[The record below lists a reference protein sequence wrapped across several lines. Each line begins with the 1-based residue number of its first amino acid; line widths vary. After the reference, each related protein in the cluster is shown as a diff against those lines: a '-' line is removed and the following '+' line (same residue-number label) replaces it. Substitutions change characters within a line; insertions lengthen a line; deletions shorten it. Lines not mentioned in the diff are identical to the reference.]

1 MQSGLRYLIFDALN
15 YIIGIYDMASGV
27 KFRAYPNTTQS
38 AILTCWIGCQRFV
51 YNSKVAEDRY
61 FRTFRNHALA
71 LTGVQTP
78 VDQQYSQFKDGELTP
93 WLFEVPS
100 QILRNGAYR
109 FMQAYARFFKGLS
122 QGPSRKKKLG
132 RQSVLITKEL
142 FQFVPTGNT
151 TKVNDGLVKE
161 HRLLIGTGRFMVG
174 ELKFTAHRPYEWP
187 SSICISQHNTQWYVS
202 FNYGDGELPKDT
214 PPLMSEKELLEYF
227 SGLTEE
233 ELDSIGNG
241 LDRGVVIPV
250 AMSNGKKYDFTEAE
264 KESLA
269 HAQESRRKL
278 QKKFSKQCK
287 GSKRRENTKTRI
299 GKTYAKERNIREDR
313 AHKISHDIV
322 EDDAQVNIFEDLQI
336 PNMVRKPKV
345 KKDVNGKF
353 LKNGARA
360 KAGLNKSILNSMWG
374 RIIVFLI
381 YKGLKKEKLTIKIP
395 AHGTSQECSRCGH
408 IHPDNRE
415 TQAIFTCQKCG
426 LTLNADYNA
435 SLVIKKRGI
444 SMLRNG
450 EITAKDKKTVG
461 FRKQKTNSQL
471 GLGRS
476 EVTCVETIVSR
487 IADNTRNAQRS
498 MIREAATST
507 ATGS

>member
-1 MQSGLRYLIFDALN
+1 
-15 YIIGIYDMASGV
+15 
-27 KFRAYPNTTQS
+27 
-38 AILTCWIGCQRFV
+38 
-51 YNSKVAEDRY
+51 
-61 FRTFRNHALA
+61 
-71 LTGVQTP
+71 
-78 VDQQYSQFKDGELTP
+78 
-93 WLFEVPS
+93 
-100 QILRNGAYR
+100 
-109 FMQAYARFFKGLS
+109 
-122 QGPSRKKKLG
+122 
-132 RQSVLITKEL
+132 
-142 FQFVPTGNT
+142 
-151 TKVNDGLVKE
+151 
-161 HRLLIGTGRFMVG
+161 
-174 ELKFTAHRPYEWP
+174 KFTAHRPYELP
-187 SSICISQHNTQWYVS
+187 NSITIARHNTQWYVS
-202 FNYGDGELPKDT
+202 FNYGELPKDSS
-214 PPLMSEKELLEYF
+214 PLMTEKELLEYF

-278 QKKFSKQCK
+278 QKKFSKQRK
-287 GSKRRENTKTRI
+287 GSKRRENTKTMI
-299 GKTYAKERNIREDR
+299 GRAYAKERNIREDR

-435 SLVIKKRGI
+435 SLVIKK
-444 SMLRNG
+444 LRNG

-461 FRKQKTNSQL
+461 FRKQDTKSQP
-471 GLGRS
+471 GPGRS
-476 EVTCVETIVSR
+476 EVTCVEINVR
-487 IADNTRNAQRS
+487 RGAGNTRNMQRS
-498 MIREAATST
+498 MKREAPTST
-507 ATGS
+507 AIGS

>member
-1 MQSGLRYLIFDALN
+1 
-15 YIIGIYDMASGV
+15 MASGF

-38 AILTCWIGCQRFV
+38 ALLNCWIGCQRFV

-61 FRTFRNHALA
+61 FRTFCNHALA
-71 LTGVQTP
+71 LTGLQTP

-100 QILRNGAYR
+100 QILRNVAYR

-122 QGPSRKKKLG
+122 QRPSGKKKLS

-151 TKVNDGLVKE
+151 TKVTDGLVKE
-161 HRLLIGTGRFMVG
+161 HRLLIGTGKFMVG
-174 ELKFTAHRPYEWP
+174 ELKFTAHRPYELP
-187 SSICISQHNTQWYVS
+187 NSITIARHNTQWYVS

-214 PPLMSEKELLEYF
+214 PPLMTEEELLEYF

-233 ELDSIGNG
+233 ELDWIANG

-250 AMSNGKKYDFTEAE
+250 ATSNGKKYDFTEAE
-264 KESLA
+264 KESRA

-278 QKKFSKQCK
+278 QRKLSKQQK
-287 GSKRRENTKTRI
+287 GSKRRQDTKTRI

-322 EDDAQVNIFEDLQI
+322 ADTAQVNIFEDLQV
-336 PNMVRKPKV
+336 PNMVRRPKV
-345 KKDVNGKF
+345 KTDANGKF
-353 LKNGARA
+353 LKDGARA
-360 KAGLNKSILNSMWG
+360 KAGLNKSILKSMWG
-374 RIIVFLI
+374 RIIVFLR

-395 AHGTSQECSRCGH
+395 AHGTSRGCSRCGH
-408 IHPDNRE
+408 IHPDNRA
-415 TQAIFTCQKCG
+415 TQAILTCQKCG
-426 LTLNADYNA
+426 LRLKADYNA
-435 SLVIKKRGI
+435 ALVIEKGGI
-444 SMLRNG
+444 KMLRNG

-461 FRKQKTNSQL
+461 FRKQNTNSQL
-471 GLGRS
+471 GPGRS
-476 EVTCVETIVSR
+476 ESRCVETNIRRVAGS
-487 IADNTRNAQRS
+487 TRTTQRS
-498 MIREAATST
+498 MIREEAPTST
-507 ATGS
+507 AAGS